1 MPRPLYGPMPGI
13 SPAISHFVKRPSISG
28 VTVDVQSDLIGSA
41 PGYIHIVFLPS
52 HLPMLLARRS
62 CILPGVAASM
72 HDFMSSA
79 VQPGGSLNSRWPAG
93 LESFDG
99 SAVAIDRAIT
109 TRPRAA
115 MAASGNRILELIV
128 TSGQR
133 G

>member
-41 PGYIHIVFLPS
+41 PGYIPIVFLPS

-72 HDFMSSA
+72 HDFRSSA
-79 VQPGGSLNSRWPAG
+79 VQPGGSLNSGCPVG
-93 LESFDG
+93 LESLDG
-99 SAVAIDRAIT
+99 SAVAMDRT
-109 TRPRAA
+109 TATMQKAA
-115 MAASGNRILELIV
+115 MTAS
-128 TSGQR
+128 
-133 G
+133 